1 MFKIGD
7 FSKLTRVPIKTL
19 HHYDEIGLFKPLY
32 VDRFTSYRYYSFEQL
47 PQLNRILALKDLGFT
62 LEQIAHLLDENLSA
76 DEIEGMLRLRRAE
89 LEQQVEAVTERLA
102 RVEARLSQIKREG
115 KMAENEI
122 VLKKVVAVKIISAR
136 EVVPTPEQMRERCM
150 ALMDEVCAVME
161 AQKIKSDGVTLAL
174 YHDHN
179 DAGIDVEMAAF
190 IDSATPDQQHGRVKV
205 YTLPKVEAMASA
217 VYRGSYDAFAAVG
230 QLHADVGRWIEA
242 NHFQITGPS
251 REIYLQTPQRP
262 DSDGVMEI
270 QFPVAK
276 AG

>member
-19 HHYDEIGLFKPLY
+19 RHYDEIGLFKPLN
-32 VDRFTSYRYYSFEQL
+32 VDRFSSYRYYSFDQL
-47 PQLNRILALKDLGFT
+47 PRLNRILAFKDLGFS
-62 LEQIAHLLDENLSA
+62 LGQIARLLDKNLSA

-89 LEQQVEAVTERLA
+89 LEQQVEVVSERLA
-102 RVEARLSQIKREG
+102 RVEVRLSQIKREG

-122 VLKKVVAVKIISAR
+122 VLKKVEAVKIISAR
-136 EVVPTPEQMRERCM
+136 EVVPTPEQMRQRCI

-161 AQKIKSDGVTLAL
+161 AQKIQSDGVTLAL

-179 DAGIDVEMAAF
+179 DAGIDVEMAVFVDA
-190 IDSATPDQQHGRVKV
+190 ATPDQQHGRVKV
-205 YTLPKVEAMASA
+205 YALPAMETMATA

-230 QLHADVGRWIEA
+230 QLHADVGRWIES
-242 NHFQITGPS
+242 NGYRINGPN
-251 REIYLQTPQRP
+251 REIYLKTPDKP
-262 DSDGVMEI
+262 GGDGVMEI
-270 QFPVAK
+270 QFPVTK